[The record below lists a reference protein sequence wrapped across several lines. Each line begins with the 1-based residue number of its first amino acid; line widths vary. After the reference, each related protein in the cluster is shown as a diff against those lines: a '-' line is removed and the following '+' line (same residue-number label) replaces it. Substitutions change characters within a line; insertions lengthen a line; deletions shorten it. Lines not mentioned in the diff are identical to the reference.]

1 MKQRVFAV
9 FSLAA
14 VAVLLMGAGRAASG
28 TTKMSTRADQTTAN
42 TKIAEFVYGADG
54 TTKASVDI
62 EGDVIAHDIA
72 ASGDVVITGSL
83 TAGSATYSGSDFST
97 DVTVNTDKVVITAS
111 NGNTVIAGALS
122 ATGDFKVN
130 TNKLVVTASNGNT
143 AVAGTL
149 AVTGATTLTGAT
161 TASSIAASGII
172 SGLRTIVTAASGTT
186 ALTAAMSGA
195 LVYNT
200 GTSGT
205 TTFTLPTAAAGLHFC
220 FAELGDA
227 AGEILINPYGAAAD
241 VIVAKTHGAQDATG
255 IATSANSGIKNTA
268 ATNVKG
274 DHICLTAV
282 DATTWVATSVA
293 GVWAAQ

>member
-1 MKQRVFAV
+1 MKKALGFVA
-9 FSLAA
+9 LASM
-14 VAVLLMGAGRAASG
+14 AVLLMAAARGAAG
-28 TTKMSTRADQTTAN
+28 TSVFKLRADQTTAN
-42 TKIAEFVYGADG
+42 TKIAEFDNGV
-54 TTKASVDI
+54 
-62 EGDVIAHDIA
+62 
-72 ASGDVVITGSL
+72 GDVVASIDREGDL
-83 TAGSATYSGSDFST
+83 IVRNITAGAITADSAVYVGSDFST
-97 DVTVNTDKVVITAS
+97 DVTVNTNKVVITAA
-111 NGNTVIAGALS
+111 NGNTAIAGTLGV
-122 ATGDFKVN
+122 TGNVAVN
-130 TNKLVVTASNGNT
+130 TNKFQVTAASGNT
-143 AVAGTL
+143 SVAGTL

-161 TASSIAASGII
+161 TASTITASGAIA
-172 SGLRTIVTAASGTT
+172 GLRTIVTASSGTT
-186 ALTAAMSGA
+186 ALTAAQSGA

-227 AGEILINPYGAAAD
+227 AGELLINPYAAAAD
-241 VIVAKTHGAQDATG
+241 VIVAKTHGAENGTG